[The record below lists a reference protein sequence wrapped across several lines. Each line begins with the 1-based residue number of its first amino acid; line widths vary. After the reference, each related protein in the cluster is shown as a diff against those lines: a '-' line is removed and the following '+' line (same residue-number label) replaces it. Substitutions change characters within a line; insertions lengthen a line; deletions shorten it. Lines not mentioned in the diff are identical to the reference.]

1 MVPRIIGKASEKLG
15 FGDKL
20 ALMLILFPKQ
30 REMMQ
35 IVPFGFQFYG
45 DVCPGHFNIS
55 LIRLWLQWFLN
66 FSFFPLVWVGS
77 LSLLPCLTWK
87 DGLAPGAW
95 AEVLNFFPICSY
107 LFMLL
112 CLFSNGDRFLAYWLC
127 VFTQWLEL

>member
-1 MVPRIIGKASEKLG
+1 MVPRIISKASEKLG

-55 LIRLWLQWFLN
+55 LIRL
-66 FSFFPLVWVGS
+66 
-77 LSLLPCLTWK
+77 
-87 DGLAPGAW
+87 
-95 AEVLNFFPICSY
+95 
-107 LFMLL
+107 
-112 CLFSNGDRFLAYWLC
+112 
-127 VFTQWLEL
+127 